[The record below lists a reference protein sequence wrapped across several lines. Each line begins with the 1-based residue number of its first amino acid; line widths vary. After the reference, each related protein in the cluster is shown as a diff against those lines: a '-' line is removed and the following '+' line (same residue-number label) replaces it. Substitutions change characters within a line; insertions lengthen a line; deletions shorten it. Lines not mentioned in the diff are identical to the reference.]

1 MEIVHTRADS
11 TINIVQDKIFVRL
24 CVGVQEQPFSLRK
37 LHTIPVSGHVGI
49 HLPLSH
55 FFSTTHAR
63 IGDHIYYQYR
73 SPDRHNYVYLRLTK
87 LSHPLTFR
95 ATEDANSACARKLH
109 KNGGQSGNRLLVLL
123 VRGEFLVS
131 DDKSCMAVSTTKH
144 VQSTQET
151 MV

>member
-1 MEIVHTRADS
+1 MVS
-11 TINIVQDKIFVRL
+11 S
-24 CVGVQEQPFSLRK
+24 FS
-37 LHTIPVSGHVGI
+37 ISGHVGT
-49 HLPLSH
+49 HLPLNH
-55 FFSTTHAR
+55 FVSTIPMLVSEIVILPVLKCR
-63 IGDHIYYQYR
+63 PSQ
-73 SPDRHNYVYLRLTK
+73 LCMLTK